1 MNYSSKKLNKLGSSI
16 SKFLA
21 GPNAGQPSKYAG
33 TASAPRASQPLA
45 KTPATKK
52 FPSPD
57 TYAAA
62 RATRGTVARKPKA
75 SAIAKSIGD
84 SNRGGM
90 SPAKAKASPAK
101 AAPSKKAAPAKAA
114 PAKKATP
121 KKAAP
126 KTFAT
131 AKKAAAPKS
140 LPMKGTK
147 NKPATKSLA
156 KSQGYNDRLDESLG
170 ARKGKKTQSMK
181 ARRDESKGAS
191 KAAGKGAYNKVS
203 TMDSAAKTARKAGRA
218 QVAAARTAAKKTK
231 VDTKVGRIQSRTG
244 RKIARINKRGAKR

>member
-16 SKFLA
+16 SNFL
-21 GPNAGQPSKYAG
+21 GSSLTRG

-45 KTPATKK
+45 PTPMGARQAAQNKPAGTGGGRAGNMRSVSS
-52 FPSPD
+52 SPARSGGASSVLNQSEFRGARG
-57 TYAAA
+57 AAA
-62 RATRGTVARKPKA
+62 
-75 SAIAKSIGD
+75 S
-84 SNRGGM
+84 SNKG
-90 SPAKAKASPAK
+90 SSVAKAMGAT
-101 AAPSKKAAPAKAA
+101 KAAPA
-114 PAKKATP
+114 